1 VGGRRGA
8 AEMEEL
14 QAVVV
19 TFLDK
24 AGTRT
29 EREERAKVERME
41 GEVYQHGLLLACRPC
56 SG

>member
-1 VGGRRGA
+1 MGGRRGA

-41 GEVYQHGLLLACRPC
+41 GEVYQLGLLLA
-56 SG
+56 